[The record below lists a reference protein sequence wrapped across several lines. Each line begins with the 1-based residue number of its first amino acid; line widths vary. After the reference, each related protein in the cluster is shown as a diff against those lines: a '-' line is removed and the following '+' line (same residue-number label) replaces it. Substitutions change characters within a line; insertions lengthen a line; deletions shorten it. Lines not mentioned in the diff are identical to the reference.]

1 MRAVRWRLATVLV
14 AGVLLAAGC
23 GGGDAEPDTP
33 PVDAAT
39 LLRAAAERMDGVERF
54 HFELEHENGFT
65 EIVLGL
71 QMERASGDV
80 AGADRLRAEV
90 QARFGP
96 LNVETGIVILPDQSW
111 LRNPI
116 TGAWQREEIS
126 IEAIFNPSEGVTALM
141 RSIAERAAES
151 GATVTGSERIE
162 GVETYRVEAEVDSG
176 ELTLFAADAPAGL
189 KLRAVIWI
197 GVDDP
202 LVYRVELHGAATRD
216 EPADLVRRLTLSN
229 FDGDIVIE
237 PPR

>member
-1 MRAVRWRLATVLV
+1 MTLLRGRLAIVL
-14 AGVLLAAGC
+14 APIVLLAAAC
-23 GGGDAEPDTP
+23 GGDSDFDAPS
-33 PVDAAT
+33 VDAGT
-39 LLRAAAERMDGVERF
+39 LLLAAAERMDSVERF

-65 EIVLGL
+65 EIVRGL

-80 AGADRLRAEV
+80 AGSDRLRAEV
-90 QARFGP
+90 RARFGP

-111 LRNPI
+111 LQNPI
-116 TGAWQREEIS
+116 TGAWERESIS
-126 IEAIFNPSEGVTALM
+126 IESIFNPSEGVTALM
-141 RSIAERAAES
+141 RSIAERAAER
-151 GATVTGSERIE
+151 GAAVTGSARID

-176 ELTLFAADAPAGL
+176 DLTLFAANAPAGL
-189 KLRAVIWI
+189 TLRAVVWV

-216 EPADLVRRLTLSN
+216 EPADLVRRLTLSD

>member
-1 MRAVRWRLATVLV
+1 MTLLRGRLAIVL
-14 AGVLLAAGC
+14 APIVLLAAAC
-23 GGGDAEPDTP
+23 GGDSDFDAPS
-33 PVDAAT
+33 VDAGT
-39 LLRAAAERMDGVERF
+39 LLLAAAERMDSVERF

-65 EIVLGL
+65 EIVRGL

-80 AGADRLRAEV
+80 AGSDRLRAEV
-90 QARFGP
+90 RARFGP

-111 LRNPI
+111 LQNPI
-116 TGAWQREEIS
+116 TGAWERESIS
-126 IEAIFNPSEGVTALM
+126 IESIFNPSEGVTALM
-141 RSIAERAAES
+141 RSIAERAAER
-151 GATVTGSERIE
+151 GAAVTGSARID

-176 ELTLFAADAPAGL
+176 DLTLFAADAPAGL
-189 KLRAVIWI
+189 TLRAVVWI

-216 EPADLVRRLTLSN
+216 EPADLVRRLTLSD

>member
-1 MRAVRWRLATVLV
+1 MTLLRGRLAIVL
-14 AGVLLAAGC
+14 APIVLLAAAC
-23 GGGDAEPDTP
+23 GGDSDFDAPS
-33 PVDAAT
+33 VDAGT
-39 LLRAAAERMDGVERF
+39 LLLAAAERMDSVERF

-65 EIVLGL
+65 EIVRGL

-80 AGADRLRAEV
+80 AGSDRLRAEV
-90 QARFGP
+90 RARFGP

-111 LRNPI
+111 LQNPI
-116 TGAWQREEIS
+116 TGAWERESIS
-126 IEAIFNPSEGVTALM
+126 IESIFNPSEGVTALM
-141 RSIAERAAES
+141 RSIAERAAER
-151 GATVTGSERIE
+151 GAAVTGSARID

-176 ELTLFAADAPAGL
+176 DLTLFAADAPAGL
-189 KLRAVIWI
+189 TLRAVVWV

-216 EPADLVRRLTLSN
+216 EPADLVRRLTLSD

>member
-1 MRAVRWRLATVLV
+1 MRAVRGRLTIVLV
-14 AGVLLAAGC
+14 ATVLLAAACG
-23 GGGDAEPDTP
+23 GGGDADVS

-80 AGADRLRAEV
+80 AGADRMRAEV
-90 QARFGP
+90 RARFGP
-96 LNVETGIVILPDQSW
+96 LNVETGIVILPEQSW
-111 LRNPI
+111 LQNPI
-116 TGAWQREEIS
+116 TGAWERESIS

-151 GATVTGSERIE
+151 GAAVTGSARID
-162 GVETYRVEAEVDSG
+162 GVETHRVEAEVDSG

-189 KLRAVIWI
+189 KLRAVVWI

-202 LVYRVELHGAATRD
+202 LVYRVELHGAATPD

>member
-1 MRAVRWRLATVLV
+1 MTLLRGRLAIVL
-14 AGVLLAAGC
+14 APIVLLASAC
-23 GGGDAEPDTP
+23 GGDSDFDAPS
-33 PVDAAT
+33 VDAGT
-39 LLRAAAERMDGVERF
+39 LLLAAAERMDSVERF

-65 EIVLGL
+65 EIVRGL

-80 AGADRLRAEV
+80 AGSDRLRAEV
-90 QARFGP
+90 RARFGP

-111 LRNPI
+111 LQNPI
-116 TGAWQREEIS
+116 TGAWERESIS
-126 IEAIFNPSEGVTALM
+126 IESIFNPSEGVTALM
-141 RSIAERAAES
+141 RSIAERAAER
-151 GATVTGSERIE
+151 GAAVTGSARID

-176 ELTLFAADAPAGL
+176 DLTLFAADAPAGL
-189 KLRAVIWI
+189 TLRAVVWI

-216 EPADLVRRLTLSN
+216 EPADLVRRLTLSD